1 MPQSHLSNGDPRPP
15 PGDKLRL
22 YSMRFCPYA
31 ERPRLVLAAKGVDYE
46 CININLKNKPDWYL
60 AEPNPRGL
68 VPMIEMPDG
77 RLLPESLLCCGGG
90 VPMGGY
96 SLGKMYPGM
105 VYPGGSV
112 PRGGVPRAEVYP
124 MGEYLDELFPQN
136 PMYPSDAFEK
146 NRQRL
151 LIDRFGKV
159 TSSFYQMLMRD
170 MDEDALK
177 GQTETLNKELSLY
190 ENELKNKTFFAG
202 EKPGMADFM
211 LWPFFERFCLLEGK
225 YEISAKSF
233 PALTKWISSMHQ
245 DPAVKDVEFSPA
257 LLRRNFVDS
266 VHKGIP
272 EAALYE

>member
-77 RLLPESLLCCGGG
+77 RLLPESLLCC
-90 VPMGGY
+90 
-96 SLGKMYPGM
+96 
-105 VYPGGSV
+105 
-112 PRGGVPRAEVYP
+112 
-124 MGEYLDELFPQN
+124 EYLDELFPQN

-177 GQTETLNKELSLY
+177 GQTETLNKDLSLY
-190 ENELKNKTFFAG
+190 ENELKNRTFFAG

-257 LLRRNFVDS
+257 LHRRNFVDS